1 MCKCRSICKPNSHH
15 LQSLPLHLKA
25 LDFQK
30 KSQLKTCLAGIDG
43 HCKGCTDREL
53 KASPLKSELLNVLW
67 VESNPWDVD
76 ISLAM
81 LGILVADSAV
91 QDLIITIF
99 STMQCI

>member
-1 MCKCRSICKPNSHH
+1 MQVH
-15 LQSLPLHLKA
+15 LQAKLPPSPKSA
-25 LDFQK
+25 PAFKSSRFAK

-91 QDLIITIF
+91 QDLIIIIF